1 MNDAHSALI
10 KQLCTRLSQADNTS
24 LYVKFAETV
33 KLAVRTGVL
42 HQGNVLPGERELSQQ
57 TGVSRITV
65 RKAMELLDREGVVI
79 RSRGYGTQISD
90 RFEYYFKEAKG
101 FSQQVVLSGKK
112 PDTLWV
118 NKSVVKC
125 SEDVAI
131 QLKLPTN
138 SSVFM
143 LKRIRYVDNQPVSI
157 EESYVPVALIHNV
170 DDIGLSL
177 YDYFRS
183 QNIFP
188 QRTKSKVSARMP
200 DADFQS
206 HIKLEDSI
214 PVLVIKQVAFDHQNI
229 PVEYSINQCRSDMYV
244 FVSEE

>member
-1 MNDAHSALI
+1 MNDVHSTLI
-10 KQLCTRLSQADNTS
+10 KQLCARFSQTDNTP

-33 KLAVRTGVL
+33 KQAVRTGML

-65 RKAMELLDREGVVI
+65 RKAMQMLDQEGVVI
-79 RSRGYGTQISD
+79 RAQGYGTQISNS
-90 RFEYYFKEAKG
+90 FEYSLKEAKG
-101 FSQQVVLSGKK
+101 FSQQVVLRGKK

-125 SEDVAI
+125 SEEVAA
-131 QLKLPTN
+131 QLKIPTD
-138 SSVFM
+138 SDVFM
-143 LKRIRYVDNQPVSI
+143 LKRIRYVDSQPVSM
-157 EESYVPVALIHNV
+157 EESYVPVALINDV

-177 YDYFRS
+177 YDYFGS

-188 QRTKSKVSARMP
+188 HRTKSKVSARMP

-206 HIKLEDSI
+206 HIKLEDSV
-214 PVLVIKQVAFDHQNI
+214 PVLVIKQIAFDHRNI
-229 PVEYSINQCRSDMYV
+229 PIEYSINQCRSDMYV